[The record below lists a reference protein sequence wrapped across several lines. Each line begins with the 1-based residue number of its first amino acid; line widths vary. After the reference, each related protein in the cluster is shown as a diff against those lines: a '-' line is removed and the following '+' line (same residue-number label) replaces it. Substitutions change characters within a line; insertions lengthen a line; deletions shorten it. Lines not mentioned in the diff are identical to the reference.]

1 MTGLT
6 DDILSIIEKR
16 QKKKEN
22 NVESTVLY
30 QAVST
35 MKDYHLSPEQ
45 WGRLCNFDRK
55 VLIYTRI
62 MEQHYTDT
70 FMEEAERKR
79 DAEKRQRDM
88 FSQMPKQVLP
98 RRGR

>member
-6 DDILSIIEKR
+6 GDILSIIEKR

-45 WGRLCNFDRK
+45 WNRLCNFDRK

-62 MEQHYTDT
+62 MEQHYQDT

-88 FSQMPKQVLP
+88 ISQMPKQVLP